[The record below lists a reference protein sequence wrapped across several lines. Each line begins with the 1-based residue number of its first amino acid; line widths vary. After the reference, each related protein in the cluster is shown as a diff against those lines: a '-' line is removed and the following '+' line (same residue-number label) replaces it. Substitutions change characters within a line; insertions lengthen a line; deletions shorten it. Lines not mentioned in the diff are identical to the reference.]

1 MILEDCRVFHF
12 TEWLSK
18 IGTKLSSLWKIWHK
32 ASESIKYIGNQSPSA
47 QDWGEVSLTWMGS
60 GSHHRWLD
68 WCLAKH
74 ILGLKMTICFGPGD
88 NTPEKVIQN
97 ADEDFCTDIHWYTE
111 KQNRAKAG
119 QSLYP
124 IWLQEP
130 HQAHLTFFERM
141 LGSWWEGGMVSWSG
155 IIHEA
160 LSGKHAKFKWLCMK
174 GEKYTVIL
182 VILRSLDHGE
192 LLL

>member
-1 MILEDCRVFHF
+1 MILEDCSVFHF

-32 ASESIKYIGNQSPSA
+32 AAESIKYTGNQSPSA
-47 QDWGEVSLTWMGS
+47 QEWGEVSLTWMGS

-68 WCLAKH
+68 GCLEKH
-74 ILGLKMTICFGPGD
+74 ILSLKMTICFGPGD

-97 ADEDFCTDIHWYTE
+97 ADKDFCIDIHWYTE

-119 QSLYP
+119 QSRCP

-141 LGSWWEGGMVSWSG
+141 LCSWWEGGMVSWSG
-155 IIHEA
+155 IIHMA
-160 LSGKHAKFKWLCMK
+160 LS
-174 GEKYTVIL
+174 
-182 VILRSLDHGE
+182 
-192 LLL
+192 